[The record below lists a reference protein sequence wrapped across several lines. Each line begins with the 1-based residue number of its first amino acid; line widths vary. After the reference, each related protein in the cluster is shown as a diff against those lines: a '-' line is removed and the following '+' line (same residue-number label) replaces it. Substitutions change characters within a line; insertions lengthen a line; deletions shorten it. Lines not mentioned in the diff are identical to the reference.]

1 MYFTAKLVFS
11 SHSPTQAL
19 YFSNHSTWA
28 PSSNYT
34 MWLHARQKS
43 SKSDLYKSSP
53 PNSTPVTKPTP
64 APKCPRWLLA
74 LYSNP
79 AFREIVSQDE
89 GKKCVVIF
97 PSPFCPHLSSQCLR
111 EVTLLWFEW
120 PHTLG
125 ELLWPLRPPTPTTKY
140 SSKQISFNVHC
151 KPEDEGFHFTSCCC
165 SFLHNLA
172 KMQ

>member
-1 MYFTAKLVFS
+1 MQPNLCSAATVLHRLCISLITLHEHLLVT
-11 SHSPTQAL
+11 TQCDL
-19 YFSNHSTWA
+19 
-28 PSSNYT
+28 
-34 MWLHARQKS
+34 MEGK

-64 APKCPRWLLA
+64 APKCPGRLLA

-97 PSPFCPHLSSQCLR
+97 PSPFCPHLSSQCLQ

-125 ELLWPLRPPTPTTKY
+125 ELLWPLQPPTPATKY